1 MPQSKPRKISLQ
13 IPQFKLPLQSLR
25 HCSTPSGQENQR
37 GGYSR
42 EFRDERID
50 NQRIAEYLESSIN
63 TFAKE
68 LSNIF
73 GLSKDR
79 LANIVKSELC
89 SDDSE
94 MAKSLVYF
102 EEHKKAHENDDY
114 LLNVLVS
121 MENSFIDENC
131 ELPLTMKM
139 LLTYLNRRAMNDL
152 EKAHKNQKI
161 NIANQLR
168 NDIKN
173 NGGAKARDW
182 VLRLQN
188 INVQEVFTGHFC

>member
-1 MPQSKPRKISLQ
+1 
-13 IPQFKLPLQSLR
+13 
-25 HCSTPSGQENQR
+25 
-37 GGYSR
+37 
-42 EFRDERID
+42 
-50 NQRIAEYLESSIN
+50 
-63 TFAKE
+63 
-68 LSNIF
+68 
-73 GLSKDR
+73 
-79 LANIVKSELC
+79 
-89 SDDSE
+89 